1 LNFEQI
7 LNNFTLYYFKSNLN
21 LTFSEFWFPK
31 SVVLFSSVF
40 FSNAKNGRNRM
51 RRERKYAVRNREFLQ
66 GESCMGI
73 IFIERTPRKESLSM
87 WNMNNLS
94 NF

>member
-1 LNFEQI
+1 
-7 LNNFTLYYFKSNLN
+7 
-21 LTFSEFWFPK
+21 
-31 SVVLFSSVF
+31 
-40 FSNAKNGRNRM
+40 M